1 MITPPD
7 SAASL
12 SAVDGLAQRA
22 AGRLSA
28 RAWLDACLARIGE
41 REPTVQAWVSLNP
54 GRASTA
60 ADRVDAAPAAGP
72 LAGLPVG
79 VKDVIDVAGW
89 PTGCNSSL
97 EAGRIANV
105 TAKVVQRL
113 EAAGAVVVGKTVTTE
128 YAFTEPGPTRN
139 PHDLTRTPGGSSSGS
154 AAAVADFQ
162 VPIALTTQTGG
173 STIRPAAYCGIVGY
187 KPPYGWMPS
196 EGLHYLAPSLDTIG
210 LHARTVADIARVA
223 AIMEDRV
230 LASASS
236 ESPRFALLRPASAE
250 TEPAMMQAI
259 ADAVRTLRAAGANVR
274 EADLPA
280 FSAELD
286 AAHRVIMAAE
296 VARSFSS
303 FDAGRRADLSESLRA
318 FIERGERVT
327 GDELAAAHAVVARAK
342 AELSAFSGEIL
353 IGPPAPGE
361 APAGLASTGSSIF
374 NRPWSLLHVGAMTV
388 PVATGPN
395 GMPLGLQLVESTPDG
410 QNLMSAAAFVEQ
422 TFTQTQPHSSG
433 RAA

>member
-1 MITPPD
+1 MIDRPD
-7 SAASL
+7 SAAGL
-12 SAVDGLAQRA
+12 SAVDGLARRA
-22 AGRLSA
+22 AGSLSA
-28 RAWLDACLARIGE
+28 RAWLDACLARISE
-41 REPTVQAWVSLNP
+41 REPTIQAWVSLDAE
-54 GRASTA
+54 RARMT
-60 ADRVDAAPAAGP
+60 ADRVDAAPSGTP
-72 LAGLPVG
+72 LAGLPIG

-89 PTGCNSSL
+89 PTGCNSPL

-113 EAAGAVVVGKTVTTE
+113 EAAGAIVVGKTVTTE

-139 PHDLTRTPGGSSSGS
+139 PHDPACTPGGSSSGS
-154 AAAVADFQ
+154 AAAVADFH

-187 KPPYGWMPS
+187 KPPYGWVPS
-196 EGLHYLAPSLDTIG
+196 EGLRYLAPSLDTIG
-210 LHARTVADIARVA
+210 LHARTVGDIARVA
-223 AIMEDRV
+223 AIMEER
-230 LASASS
+230 AFSASS
-236 ESPRFALLRPASAE
+236 SEAPRFALLRPAPAE
-250 TEPAMMQAI
+250 TEPTMLEAI
-259 ADAVRTLRAAGANVR
+259 AGAVSALRTAGANVR
-274 EADLPA
+274 ETDLPT

-303 FDAGRRADLSESLRA
+303 FDTGRRAHLSESLRA
-318 FIERGERVT
+318 FIERGMRIS
-327 GDELAAAHAVVARAK
+327 GNELAAAHAVTARAK

-361 APAGLASTGSSIF
+361 APVGLTSTGSSIF
-374 NRPWSLLHVGAMTV
+374 NRLWSLLHAGAMTV

-395 GMPLGLQLVESTPDG
+395 GLPLGLQLVDPSPGGE
-410 QNLMSAAAFVEQ
+410 NLMPAAAFAEQ
-422 TFTQTQPHSSG
+422 AFAQMPSHSSG